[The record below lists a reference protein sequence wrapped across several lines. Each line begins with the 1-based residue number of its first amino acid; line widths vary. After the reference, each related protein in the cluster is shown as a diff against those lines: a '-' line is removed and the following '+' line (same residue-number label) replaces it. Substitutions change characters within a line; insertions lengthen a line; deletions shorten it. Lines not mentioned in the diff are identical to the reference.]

1 MQHTHTQDAAEKF
14 MAEANVK
21 PDLDL
26 SSIEERMKIRNAV
39 QSGDIETAISLVN
52 DLNPEVWWIATAAVY
67 AGVRAVARKK
77 WPAFLS
83 LRRCCVTSHIR
94 ESGEKMKWSP

>member
-1 MQHTHTQDAAEKF
+1 

-39 QSGDIETAISLVN
+39 QSGDIESAVSLVN
-52 DLNPEVWWIATAAVY
+52 DLNPEVSYCQYPAL
-67 AGVRAVARKK
+67 VARQ
-77 WPAFLS
+77 
-83 LRRCCVTSHIR
+83 C
-94 ESGEKMKWSP
+94 